1 MKKALAIILSV
12 MMLMSTLVACGSKTD
27 DNGDA
32 NNDAAASYPTKNVN
46 VIVPFSAGGN
56 TDMSM
61 RALLNVATSL
71 DSKYTFV
78 VDNKTGN
85 AGLIGMEALAEADPD
100 GYTLGTT
107 NIDLLLHICFGRT
120 DVTMDNYIPIA
131 ATMADPYVLGISSG
145 ASLGA
150 TSAILLGVGAA
161 FGSNSV
167 GVMAFLGAFV
177 VSLAVVGLAN
187 IGGRANSVKLL
198 LAGTAL
204 SSVCSA
210 FSNFIVYIAHDKEG
224 IQTVTYWMMGALGGA
239 TWEIDGTVLLVVL
252 AGIVFFLTQY
262 RTLNLMLLG
271 DETSITLGTD
281 LHKWRQLYL
290 LVCAAIVGFSVYA
303 AGMIGFVGLV
313 IPHVVRMLYGTDHK
327 RLLPISALVG
337 AIFLI
342 WADVACRTIL
352 PGQELPIGILTSMIG
367 APCFIY
373 LMARKRYGFGG
384 GD

>member
-1 MKKALAIILSV
+1 MGAQKATQGLLRGTPAAVVSILVLLGLLVFSLLAAVTFGSTDIPIGDVYGVISRKLYHLVFLGDSGWGDGSLFRAVWYIRLPRLILA
-12 MMLMSTLVACGSKTD
+12 MAIG
-27 DNGDA
+27 
-32 NNDAAASYPTKNVN
+32 
-46 VIVPFSAGGN
+46 
-56 TDMSM
+56 
-61 RALLNVATSL
+61 
-71 DSKYTFV
+71 
-78 VDNKTGN
+78 
-85 AGLIGMEALAEADPD
+85 AGL
-100 GYTLGTT
+100 
-107 NIDLLLHICFGRT
+107 
-120 DVTMDNYIPIA
+120 
-131 ATMADPYVLGISSG
+131 ATCGVVMQAIVKNPLADPYVLGISSG

>member
-1 MKKALAIILSV
+1 MSAQKATRGVLRGTPAAVVSILVLLGLLVFSLLAAVTFGSTDIPISDVYGVISRKLYHLVFLGDSGWGDGSLFRAVWYIRLPRLILA
-12 MMLMSTLVACGSKTD
+12 MAIG
-27 DNGDA
+27 
-32 NNDAAASYPTKNVN
+32 
-46 VIVPFSAGGN
+46 
-56 TDMSM
+56 
-61 RALLNVATSL
+61 
-71 DSKYTFV
+71 
-78 VDNKTGN
+78 
-85 AGLIGMEALAEADPD
+85 AGL
-100 GYTLGTT
+100 
-107 NIDLLLHICFGRT
+107 
-120 DVTMDNYIPIA
+120 
-131 ATMADPYVLGISSG
+131 ATCGVVMQAIVKNPLADPYVLGISSG

>member
-1 MKKALAIILSV
+1 MSAQKATRGVLRGTPAAVVSILVLLGLLVFSLLAAVTFGSTDIPISDVYGVISRKLYHLVFLGDSGWGDGSLFRAVWYIRLPRLILA
-12 MMLMSTLVACGSKTD
+12 MAIG
-27 DNGDA
+27 
-32 NNDAAASYPTKNVN
+32 
-46 VIVPFSAGGN
+46 
-56 TDMSM
+56 
-61 RALLNVATSL
+61 
-71 DSKYTFV
+71 
-78 VDNKTGN
+78 
-85 AGLIGMEALAEADPD
+85 AGL
-100 GYTLGTT
+100 
-107 NIDLLLHICFGRT
+107 
-120 DVTMDNYIPIA
+120 
-131 ATMADPYVLGISSG
+131 ATCGVVMQAIVKNPLADPYVLGISSG

-210 FSNFIVYIAHDKEG
+210 FSNFIVYIAHDREG

>member
-1 MKKALAIILSV
+1 MGAQKATRGVLRGAPAAVVSILVLLGLLVFSLLAAV
-12 MMLMSTLVACGSKTD
+12 TFGSTDIPISDVYGVISRKLYHLVFLGDSGWGDGSL
-27 DNGDA
+27 
-32 NNDAAASYPTKNVN
+32 
-46 VIVPFSAGGN
+46 F
-56 TDMSM
+56 
-61 RALLNVATSL
+61 RAVWYIRLPRLVLAMAI
-71 DSKYTFV
+71 
-78 VDNKTGN
+78 G
-85 AGLIGMEALAEADPD
+85 AGL
-100 GYTLGTT
+100 
-107 NIDLLLHICFGRT
+107 
-120 DVTMDNYIPIA
+120 
-131 ATMADPYVLGISSG
+131 ATCGVVMQAIVKNPLADPYVLGISSG

-210 FSNFIVYIAHDKEG
+210 FSNFIVYIAHDREG